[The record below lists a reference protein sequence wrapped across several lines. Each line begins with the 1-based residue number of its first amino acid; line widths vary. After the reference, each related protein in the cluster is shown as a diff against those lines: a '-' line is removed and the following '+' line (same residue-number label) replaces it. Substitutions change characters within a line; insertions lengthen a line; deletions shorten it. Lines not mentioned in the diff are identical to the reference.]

1 METLIHALEKGL
13 KERERGDR
21 FGGARPPNSLII
33 ALCRL
38 ASSCLHSCTFCSQL
52 GGRTH
57 APSILAPCVYMER
70 QKKQASRQAEKHIEG
85 ETC

>member
-38 ASSCLHSCTFCSQL
+38 ASSCLHSCTFYLQL

-57 APSILAPCVYMER
+57 APSILTPCVSMQR
-70 QKKQASRQAEKHIEG
+70 QKKRASRQAEKHIEG